1 MFRFEHPTFLYA
13 FALLP
18 LLAVVFWFFWRWRK
32 QAIDRFTERHLI
44 PLLMP
49 EASRWKHRLKFGLLL
64 LALTFLVIGAANP
77 QWSGKREKVKRK
89 GVDVIIALDISV
101 SMYTQDVPP
110 SRIERAKKFAEKLV
124 EELKGNRV
132 GIVYF
137 AGEAYL
143 QMPVTTDYT
152 VTQMFLRIA
161 NPDMAGT
168 QGSAIGE
175 SISIARRALTE
186 SGKDSHKALV
196 LITDGEDTGGKAIEE
211 AQKARE
217 EGVIQF
223 TIGVGTT
230 EGAPIPIMLNGA
242 WVYKQDENKETVLSR
257 LNDKMLQNLA
267 EKGGGM
273 YFNVM
278 DGDDAVAEA
287 LQARIDKLEKRDFE
301 VQGFYSF
308 NSYFQYFV
316 LAGLALLVVDW
327 FISWKKHKLEE
338 RGNFS

>member
-1 MFRFEHPTFLYA
+1 MFRFEHPSYLYA

-18 LLAVVFWFFWRWRK
+18 LLAVMFWLFWRWRK
-32 QAIDRFTERHLI
+32 KAIGRFAESHLV

-49 EASRWKHRLKFGLLL
+49 EASRWKHRLKFSLVL
-64 LALTFLVIGAANP
+64 LAVTFLIVGAANP
-77 QWSGKREKVKRK
+77 QWSGKREKVRRK
-89 GVDVIIALDISV
+89 GVDIIIALDISL
-101 SMYTQDVPP
+101 SMYTQDILP
-110 SRIERAKKFAEKLV
+110 SRIERAKKFAGKLV

-161 NPDMAGT
+161 SPDMAGT

-175 SISIARRALTE
+175 SISIARTALKD
-186 SGKDSHKALV
+186 SGKDSYKVLV
-196 LITDGEDTGGKAIEE
+196 LITDGEDTGGKAVEE

-230 EGAPIPIMLNGA
+230 KGAPIPILSNGA
-242 WVYKQDENKETVLSR
+242 WQYKQDDNKEVVLSR
-257 LNDKMLQNLA
+257 LNATMLRDLA

-278 DGDDAVAEA
+278 DGDDAVADA

-301 VQGFYSF
+301 VQGFTSF
-308 NSYFQYFV
+308 DSYFQYFV
-316 LAGLALLVVDW
+316 FIALALLVVDW
-327 FISWKKHKLEE
+327 FVSWRKGRLEG
-338 RGNFS
+338 RDLFG